1 LPWQPEDWDCW
12 PRQVPA
18 TPDGPPVVIQTVQE
32 ILRRI
37 PDCEHKTLVDLGGGL
52 EAQLPLLTAAFQ
64 RVIVVVPTSARL
76 SRVHEKCEGLPVE
89 LRHRELHRLESLRES
104 CDIALALGTIGGGR
118 LCDLDHVLEQIRQSL
133 VEGGLLLGSL
143 GAVPRRSRA
152 YRVRLRNDNDNDEP
166 SRSHSLAEPP
176 CSRRCFACRSDTRG
190 HRTPSS
196 SLSAA
201 EHGAAV
207 DVEDL
212 AVDERREVAG
222 QE

>member
-166 SRSHSLAEPP
+166 YSPALHEIELHYRLTRARFQGLRI
-176 CSRRCFACRSDTRG
+176 RRVRELDGDEQLLFM
-190 HRTPSS
+190 
-196 SLSAA
+196 AA
-201 EHGAAV
+201 
-207 DVEDL
+207 
-212 AVDERREVAG
+212 RRAIN
-222 QE
+222 